1 MKKSFL
7 LFLLLMPLLAFTGVH
22 KFYVSLTDIEYNPE
36 TEALQIIS
44 RVFTDDIEKLLQER
58 YDEELYLVKK
68 DEHPQADEFLEKYV
82 TGKLRISVNGK
93 ERKLNYLGK
102 EYDNDQL
109 VLYIEIENV
118 EPVERIAVENT
129 ILTDLFPEQK
139 NVIKVEV
146 GGEIKSLLLGSAQER
161 GLLNFGK

>member
-1 MKKSFL
+1 
-7 LFLLLMPLLAFTGVH
+7 MPLLAFTGLH

-44 RVFTDDIEKLLQER
+44 RVFTDDMERLLQER
-58 YDEELYLVKK
+58 FNEDLYLLKEE
-68 DEHPQADEFLEKYV
+68 EHPLADEFLEKYV
-82 TGKLRISVNGK
+82 RGKLRVSVNGE

-102 EYDNDQL
+102 EYENDQL
-109 VLYIEIENV
+109 VLYIEVEDV

-139 NVIKVEV
+139 NVVKVEV
-146 GGEIKSLLLGSAQER
+146 GDKIKSLLLGSSQER
-161 GLLNFGK
+161 GLLKFVD